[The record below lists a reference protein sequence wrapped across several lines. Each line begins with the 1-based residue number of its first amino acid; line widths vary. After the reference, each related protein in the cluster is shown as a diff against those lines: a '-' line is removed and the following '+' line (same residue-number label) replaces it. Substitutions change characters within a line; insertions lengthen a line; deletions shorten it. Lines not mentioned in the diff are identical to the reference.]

1 MKTVNDYYN
10 LFYYV
15 LYAYIKMV
23 NKHYQKAKKSFKK
36 KDAKGTKI
44 FLNKKNKKCVSITEI
59 KIKIFLKEK
68 SKRKLSI

>member
-1 MKTVNDYYN
+1 
-10 LFYYV
+10 
-15 LYAYIKMV
+15 MV

-68 SKRKLSI
+68 SKRKLSILQIII

>member
-1 MKTVNDYYN
+1 
-10 LFYYV
+10 
-15 LYAYIKMV
+15 MV
-23 NKHYQKAKKSFKK
+23 NKHYQKTKKSFKK
-36 KDAKGTKI
+36 KDAKGTKT